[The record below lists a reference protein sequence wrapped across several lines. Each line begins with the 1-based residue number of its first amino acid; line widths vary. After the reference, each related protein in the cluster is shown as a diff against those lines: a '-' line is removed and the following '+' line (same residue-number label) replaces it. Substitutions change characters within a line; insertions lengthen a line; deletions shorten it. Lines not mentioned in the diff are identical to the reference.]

1 MYSRQ
6 AGEIQV
12 KTMTQA
18 FHLEAD
24 NIPVTFPGKCQ
35 GLDRSLGWQAT
46 KHGKQ
51 ERGGG
56 EPSAFPSN
64 AKECDSVRAGTESV
78 CKSIVFTSM
87 ESQTGGSASTER
99 EIHSDSI

>member
-1 MYSRQ
+1 MLLCLDFFSESFSNSNSLLHYGRKHSEWIYSRQ

-51 ERGGG
+51 ERGS
-56 EPSAFPSN
+56 PL
-64 AKECDSVRAGTESV
+64 
-78 CKSIVFTSM
+78 
-87 ESQTGGSASTER
+87 
-99 EIHSDSI
+99 HSLPMPKNVTV